1 MVIDTSAIM
10 AILQGEPDARA
21 LSLALEA
28 DLTRWMSAAT
38 FVELG
43 IVASVRG
50 HGGLADAERLV
61 AEAGIEI
68 VPVTAEHA
76 RLALQGYERFGKG
89 RHPAGLNFGDCF
101 SYALAKASQEPL
113 LFKGADF
120 AQTDVVAVTLPA

>member
-10 AILQGEPDARA
+10 AILLDEPEARP

-28 DLTRWMSAAT
+28 DLKRWMSAAT

-43 IVASVRG
+43 IAASVRG
-50 HGGLADAERLV
+50 RGGLADVERLM

-68 VPVTAEHA
+68 IPVTAEHA

-89 RHPAGLNFGDCF
+89 RHAAGLNFGDCF
-101 SYALAKASQEPL
+101 SYALAQASQEPL
-113 LFKGADF
+113 LFKGVDF